1 MFARQSASVI
11 TLLLVLTIFPVSNL
25 PAAAIKPL
33 EIFSEKILVLEIE
46 FLAAEHNLNSTLL
59 RRSVDRLNREMNI
72 MSKATAGESL
82 KLLTD
87 VAEKLSATEKSSAA
101 LSRYLTT
108 NSATLREAGHGS
120 YLPLAGM
127 DAEIEGGYLKALSIF
142 LKTAFTFVGFCHDNV
157 EAITRGKVAE
167 GKRYAE
173 LYAAYLKD
181 MELFNSR
188 SMVRSQLLAEM
199 GSEYP
204 SLWEL
209 MPR

>member
-1 MFARQSASVI
+1 MFARQSVSVI
-11 TLLLVLTIFPVSNL
+11 TILSVLTFFPVSNL

-46 FLAAEHNLNSTLL
+46 FLATEHNLNSTLL

-72 MSKATAGESL
+72 MSKSTAGESL

-87 VAEKLSATEKSSAA
+87 VAEKLSATEKSSGA

-108 NSATLREAGHGS
+108 NSATLKEAGHRR
-120 YLPLAGM
+120 YLPLAAM
-127 DAEIEGGYLKALSIF
+127 DAEIETDYFKALSIF
-142 LKTAFTFVGFCHDNV
+142 LKTAFTFVGFCHDNFD
-157 EAITRGKVAE
+157 AITSGKIAE
-167 GKRYAE
+167 GKHYEE
-173 LYAAYLKD
+173 LYSVYLKD
-181 MELFNSR
+181 MERFNSQ
-188 SMVRSQLLAEM
+188 SIARSQLLAEM